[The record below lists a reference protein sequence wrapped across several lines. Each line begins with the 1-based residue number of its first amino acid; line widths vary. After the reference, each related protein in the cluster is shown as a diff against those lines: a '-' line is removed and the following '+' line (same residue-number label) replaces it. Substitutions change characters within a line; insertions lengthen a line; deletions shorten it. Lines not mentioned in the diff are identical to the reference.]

1 MDRIKCTV
9 AYDGMHFCGYQIQP
23 QHRTVQQEIE
33 KALQKLHKGELVRV
47 QASGRT
53 DSTVHAKGQVI
64 HFDTPL
70 SLEEWQWSN
79 ALNTM
84 LPDDIVITQ
93 VEKKTEEFHARYG
106 VERKEYRYRVLL
118 SKTADVFRRNY
129 VYQYPYPLEIN
140 AIRKAIPY
148 FIGTHDF
155 TSFCSAKN

>member
-1 MDRIKCTV
+1 MENREMDRIKCTV

-84 LPDDIVITQ
+84 LPDDIVIRH
-93 VEKKTEEFHARYG
+93 VEKKQKNFMRVTVLREKNIVIVYYYQRLRMYS
-106 VERKEYRYRVLL
+106 VEITYINIHIH
-118 SKTADVFRRNY
+118 SK
-129 VYQYPYPLEIN
+129 
-140 AIRKAIPY
+140 
-148 FIGTHDF
+148 
-155 TSFCSAKN
+155 

>member
-1 MDRIKCTV
+1 M
-9 AYDGMHFCGYQIQP
+9 
-23 QHRTVQQEIE
+23 
-33 KALQKLHKGELVRV
+33 QKLHKGELVRV

-93 VEKKTEEFHARYG
+93 VEKNRRISRTLRCRE
-106 VERKEYRYRVLL
+106 KEYRYRVLL

-155 TSFCSAKN
+155 TSFVRQN

>member
-1 MDRIKCTV
+1 MMACTFVVIKFNRK
-9 AYDGMHFCGYQIQP
+9 D
-23 QHRTVQQEIE
+23 RTVQQEIE

-70 SLEEWQWSN
+70 SLEEWQWNN

-93 VEKKTEEFHARYG
+93 VEKKQKNFMHVTVSREKNIVIVYYYQRLRMYS
-106 VERKEYRYRVLL
+106 VEITYINIHIR
-118 SKTADVFRRNY
+118 SK
-129 VYQYPYPLEIN
+129 
-140 AIRKAIPY
+140 
-148 FIGTHDF
+148 
-155 TSFCSAKN
+155 

>member
-1 MDRIKCTV
+1 MGAIVMENKEMDRIKCTV

-33 KALQKLHKGELVRV
+33 KALQKLHKGELIRV

-93 VEKKTEEFHARYG
+93 VEKKNRRISRTLRCREKRIS
-106 VERKEYRYRVLL
+106 L
-118 SKTADVFRRNY
+118 SCIIIKDCGC
-129 VYQYPYPLEIN
+129 
-140 AIRKAIPY
+140 IP
-148 FIGTHDF
+148 
-155 TSFCSAKN
+155 

>member
-1 MDRIKCTV
+1 MGAVVMENREMERIKCTV
-9 AYDGMHFCGYQIQP
+9 AYDGIHFCGYQIQP

-84 LPDDIVITQ
+84 LPDDIIIRQ
-93 VEKKTEEFHARYG
+93 VEKKKKNFMHVTVSRKKNIAIVYYYQRLRMYS
-106 VERKEYRYRVLL
+106 VEITYINIHIR
-118 SKTADVFRRNY
+118 SK
-129 VYQYPYPLEIN
+129 
-140 AIRKAIPY
+140 
-148 FIGTHDF
+148 
-155 TSFCSAKN
+155 

>member
-1 MDRIKCTV
+1 M
-9 AYDGMHFCGYQIQP
+9 
-23 QHRTVQQEIE
+23 
-33 KALQKLHKGELVRV
+33 QKLHKGELVRV

-84 LPDDIVITQ
+84 LPDDIVIRQ

-106 VERKEYRYRVLL
+106 VEKKNIVIVYYYQRLRMYSVEITYINIHTR
-118 SKTADVFRRNY
+118 SKST
-129 VYQYPYPLEIN
+129 L
-140 AIRKAIPY
+140 
-148 FIGTHDF
+148 
-155 TSFCSAKN
+155 

>member
-1 MDRIKCTV
+1 M
-9 AYDGMHFCGYQIQP
+9 
-23 QHRTVQQEIE
+23 
-33 KALQKLHKGELVRV
+33 QKLHKGELVRV

-84 LPDDIVITQ
+84 LPDDIVIRQ
-93 VEKKTEEFHARYG
+93 VEKKQKNFMHVTVLRKKNIVIVYYYQRLRMYS
-106 VERKEYRYRVLL
+106 VEITYINIH
-118 SKTADVFRRNY
+118 T
-129 VYQYPYPLEIN
+129 LEIN
-140 AIRKAIPY
+140 SIRKAIPY

-155 TSFCSAKN
+155 TSFVRQN

>member
-1 MDRIKCTV
+1 MENREMDRIKCTV

-93 VEKKTEEFHARYG
+93 VEKN
-106 VERKEYRYRVLL
+106 
-118 SKTADVFRRNY
+118 RR
-129 VYQYPYPLEIN
+129 ISCS
-140 AIRKAIPY
+140 IR
-148 FIGTHDF
+148 
-155 TSFCSAKN
+155 C

>member
-1 MDRIKCTV
+1 MGAIVMENKEMDRIKCTV

-93 VEKKTEEFHARYG
+93 VEKNRRISCTLRCREKRIS
-106 VERKEYRYRVLL
+106 L
-118 SKTADVFRRNY
+118 SCIIIKDCGC
-129 VYQYPYPLEIN
+129 
-140 AIRKAIPY
+140 IP
-148 FIGTHDF
+148 
-155 TSFCSAKN
+155 

>member
-1 MDRIKCTV
+1 MMACILWLSNSAEPSYCSTGDR
-9 AYDGMHFCGYQIQP
+9 
-23 QHRTVQQEIE
+23 

-84 LPDDIVITQ
+84 LPDDIVIRQ
-93 VEKKTEEFHARYG
+93 VEKTEEFHARYG
-106 VERKEYRYRVLL
+106 VEKRISL
-118 SKTADVFRRNY
+118 SCIIIKDCGC
-129 VYQYPYPLEIN
+129 
-140 AIRKAIPY
+140 IP
-148 FIGTHDF
+148 
-155 TSFCSAKN
+155 

>member
-1 MDRIKCTV
+1 MGAIVMENKEMDRIKCTV

-93 VEKKTEEFHARYG
+93 VEKKQKNFMHVTVSREKNIVIVYYYQRLRMYS
-106 VERKEYRYRVLL
+106 VEITYINIHIH
-118 SKTADVFRRNY
+118 SK
-129 VYQYPYPLEIN
+129 
-140 AIRKAIPY
+140 
-148 FIGTHDF
+148 
-155 TSFCSAKN
+155 

>member
-1 MDRIKCTV
+1 MGAIVMENREMDRIKCTV

-23 QHRTVQQEIE
+23 NHRTVQQEIE

-84 LPDDIVITQ
+84 LPDDIVIRQ
-93 VEKKTEEFHARYG
+93 VEKKQKNFMHVTVLRKKNIVIVYYYQRLRMYS
-106 VERKEYRYRVLL
+106 VEITYINIHTR
-118 SKTADVFRRNY
+118 SKST
-129 VYQYPYPLEIN
+129 L
-140 AIRKAIPY
+140 
-148 FIGTHDF
+148 
-155 TSFCSAKN
+155 

>member
-1 MDRIKCTV
+1 MGAIVMENREMDRIKCTV
-9 AYDGMHFCGYQIQP
+9 AYDGMHFCGYQIQLN
-23 QHRTVQQEIE
+23 HRTVQQEIE

-84 LPDDIVITQ
+84 LPDDIVIRQ
-93 VEKKTEEFHARYG
+93 VEKKTEEFHAR
-106 VERKEYRYRVLL
+106 
-118 SKTADVFRRNY
+118 
-129 VYQYPYPLEIN
+129 
-140 AIRKAIPY
+140 
-148 FIGTHDF
+148 
-155 TSFCSAKN
+155 

>member
-1 MDRIKCTV
+1 MGAIVMENREMDRIKCTV

-84 LPDDIVITQ
+84 LPDDIVIRQ
-93 VEKKTEEFHARYG
+93 VEKKQKNFMRVTVLREKNIVIVCYYQRLRMYS
-106 VERKEYRYRVLL
+106 VEITYINIHIR
-118 SKTADVFRRNY
+118 SK
-129 VYQYPYPLEIN
+129 
-140 AIRKAIPY
+140 
-148 FIGTHDF
+148 
-155 TSFCSAKN
+155 

>member
-23 QHRTVQQEIE
+23 KHRTVQQEIE

-70 SLEEWQWSN
+70 SLEEWQWNN

-84 LPDDIVITQ
+84 LPDDIVIRR
-93 VEKKTEEFHARYG
+93 VEKKQKNFMHVTVLRKKNIVIVYYYQRLRMYS
-106 VERKEYRYRVLL
+106 VEITYINIHIR
-118 SKTADVFRRNY
+118 SKSI
-129 VYQYPYPLEIN
+129 L
-140 AIRKAIPY
+140 
-148 FIGTHDF
+148 
-155 TSFCSAKN
+155 

>member
-1 MDRIKCTV
+1 MGAIVMENREMDRIKCTV
-9 AYDGMHFCGYQIQP
+9 AYDGLHFCGYQIQP

-84 LPDDIVITQ
+84 LPDDIVIRQ
-93 VEKKTEEFHARYG
+93 VEKKN
-106 VERKEYRYRVLL
+106 
-118 SKTADVFRRNY
+118 RRISCALRCREKRISL
-129 VYQYPYPLEIN
+129 PCI
-140 AIRKAIPY
+140 IIKDCGCIP
-148 FIGTHDF
+148 
-155 TSFCSAKN
+155 

>member
-1 MDRIKCTV
+1 MENREMDRIKCTV

-70 SLEEWQWSN
+70 SLEEWQWGN

-84 LPDDIVITQ
+84 LPDDIVIRQ
-93 VEKKTEEFHARYG
+93 VEKKQKSFMRVTVLREKNIVIVCYYQRLRMYS
-106 VERKEYRYRVLL
+106 VEITYINIHIR
-118 SKTADVFRRNY
+118 SK
-129 VYQYPYPLEIN
+129 
-140 AIRKAIPY
+140 
-148 FIGTHDF
+148 
-155 TSFCSAKN
+155 

>member
-1 MDRIKCTV
+1 MGAVVMENREMERIKCTV
-9 AYDGMHFCGYQIQP
+9 AYDGIHFCGYQIQP

-84 LPDDIVITQ
+84 LPDDIIIRQ
-93 VEKKTEEFHARYG
+93 VEETGRFMHVTVSRKKNIAIVYYYQRLRMYS
-106 VERKEYRYRVLL
+106 VEITYINIHIH
-118 SKTADVFRRNY
+118 SK
-129 VYQYPYPLEIN
+129 
-140 AIRKAIPY
+140 
-148 FIGTHDF
+148 
-155 TSFCSAKN
+155 